1 MVQGL
6 SFPVCKESRQR
17 LNAGWDVELL
27 QAPWSWPL
35 GKELFL
41 LWVRAQWPGKQG
53 SLDWSP
59 WGDTQYLRDFGR
71 TSPLPTTWKES
82 NSTQQG
88 GSSSGGPRPVES
100 AARALWI
107 TGLWPRL
114 CQKVWLPPRS
124 LGVLSVLQIMVHQ
137 CNPPLALACT
147 SSHAQ
152 SSRCVWDPS
161 LASNRETHLSYW
173 SMNPAERKGQGV
185 MTVLSN
191 QHLSRIPSIQ
201 SVSHWTH
208 PSGGHQWDLSKTRK
222 CQALMRTICDSPSAE
237 VEVQA
242 LEHGLLVSFH
252 HSLTHI
258 LLWIGQKCLWFSH
271 HCCIPVCSCQCCYIS
286 LPVFLLSRD
295 LAQVSPPPGS
305 CPLTP
310 RLVEIPVIYAAVAL
324 WEGLSSNVHLML
336 SLFPVGFDT
345 KFPCS
350 SFHWFS
356 RYYNTKVT
364 IIDAKFKQCKEHVN
378 DP

>member
-6 SFPVCKESRQR
+6 SLPTCKESRQR
-17 LNAGWDVELL
+17 LNAGQDVEFL

-41 LWVRAQWPGKQG
+41 LWVRAQWPGKWG
-53 SLDWSP
+53 PLDWNP
-59 WGDTQYLRDFGR
+59 WGDTQDLRDFGK

-82 NSTQQG
+82 SSTQQG
-88 GSSSGGPRPVES
+88 SSSWGGPRPVES

-107 TGLWPRL
+107 SGLWPRL

-137 CNPPLALACT
+137 CNPPLAFACT

-161 LASNRETHLSYW
+161 LASNREPHLSYW
-173 SMNPAERKGQGV
+173 SRNPAERKGQGV
-185 MTVLSN
+185 MTVLAN
-191 QHLSRIPSIQ
+191 QHRSRIPSIQ

-242 LEHGLLVSFH
+242 LEHGLLVLFH
-252 HSLTHI
+252 HFLPLNRTELLVVLTSL
-258 LLWIGQKCLWFSH
+258 LR
-271 HCCIPVCSCQCCYIS
+271 SC
-286 LPVFLLSRD
+286 VFLSMRLHPTSSVSFISRF
-295 LAQVSPPPGS
+295 SPGV
-305 CPLTP
+305 T
-310 RLVEIPVIYAAVAL
+310 
-324 WEGLSSNVHLML
+324 SSRKL
-336 SLFPVGFDT
+336 SLNPQVGWHT
-345 KFPCS
+345 S
-350 SFHWFS
+350 SLCCHSTLQMPLF
-356 RYYNTKVT
+356 
-364 IIDAKFKQCKEHVN
+364 
-378 DP
+378 